1 MARGPCRNVVAN
13 RDRSYIVSICPGISE
28 GNIETIKA
36 AIGSRKALLV
46 TTPTVSRLY
55 ANTIV
60 SRLIEAGT
68 DVSVLVLSCSERS
81 KVLSEVETLSQ
92 ECFLAGLDRTSVLI
106 GCGGGVC
113 TDLVTMAAALTRRG
127 LSYFRIPTTLIGL
140 IDAGVG
146 IKGGV
151 NLPGKKNA
159 IGCFHPPE
167 HVLLDPGFLR

>member
-1 MARGPCRNVVAN
+1 
-13 RDRSYIVSICPGISE
+13 
-28 GNIETIKA
+28 
-36 AIGSRKALLV
+36 
-46 TTPTVSRLY
+46 
-55 ANTIV
+55 TIV

-68 DVSVLVLSCSERS
+68 DVSMLVLSCSERS
-81 KVLSEVETLSQ
+81 KVLSEVEKLSQ
-92 ECFLAGLDRTSVLI
+92 ECFSAGLDRTSVLI
-106 GCGGGVC
+106 GCGGGGC
-113 TDLVTMAAALTRRG
+113 THLGAVAGALARRG

-167 HVLLDPGFLR
+167 HVLLDPGFLRSLPKQLMAEGLAEAIKVAIAMDVGLFDLIERNVCDFR